1 MDVILKDDPFL
12 LGIESVG
19 TAHTCITTVDN
30 SLLLSHI
37 VSTQFGR
44 GSGSE

>member
-30 SLLLSHI
+30 SLLFSHI